1 MKYKITTSEFSL
13 RLGRLISKSGKA
25 LTIKNGLQ
33 KANLVA
39 KRKKPMCS
47 WDVGLFVHAF
57 TQGFGHVNEVV
68 KWASHFYSKGQPKN
82 KHGEEVL
89 NIWEL
94 IIQQAIPFKDFKEI
108 RISKYDGTTIFVLNK
123 EGETAKRMGIEID
136 IFYPDSRKNINEND
150 LLIED
155 YFVIHPSF
163 LSKIIDIINPIK
175 EDLIT
180 VSSCSDL
187 WYKEKV

>member
-1 MKYKITTSEFSL
+1 MKYKITSSEFCSK
-13 RLGRLISKSGKA
+13 LGKLMDKSGKA

-33 KANLVA
+33 KADLIA
-39 KRKKPMCS
+39 KRKKPMS
-47 WDVGLFVHAF
+47 PWDAALFIYGF
-57 TQGFGHVNEVV
+57 SQNFGHADQVV
-68 KWASHFYSKGQPKN
+68 KWANHFYSKGQPKN
-82 KHGEEVL
+82 KDGFEVL
-89 NIWEL
+89 KIWEL
-94 IIQQAIPFKDFKEI
+94 IIRESISYTDFKEI

-123 EGETAKRMGIEID
+123 EGETAKRMSIEID
-136 IFYPDSRKNINEND
+136 TFYPDSRKTINEND

-155 YFVIHPSF
+155 YVVIHPSF